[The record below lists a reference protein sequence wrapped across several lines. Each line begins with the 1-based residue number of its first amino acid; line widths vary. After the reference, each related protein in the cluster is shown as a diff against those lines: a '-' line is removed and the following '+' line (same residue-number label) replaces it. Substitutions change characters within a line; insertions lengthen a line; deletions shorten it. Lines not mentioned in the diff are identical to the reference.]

1 MYEQNFLLST
11 FRNFLNALVAEV
23 REEMKQAA
31 ERLRERIIKE
41 SGCGDKTSVI
51 DAAVSFDGTWAKRG
65 FTSLT
70 GVVFVIY
77 VDTGEV
83 FDYQN

>member
-51 DAAVSFDGTWAKRG
+51 DAADSFDGTWAKHG

-83 FDYQN
+83 LDYQN